1 MMNYLLQP
9 KKYKRLIA
17 DEGSRTIM
25 NKTIAFFEKM
35 GKAKILDDYNRKVW
49 YSEFVEF
56 IGKERIFAKLLTP
69 KEYADGDTDCRW
81 DTARNSEYAE
91 LLAFYGLGY
100 WYCFQVTIL
109 GLGPIWMSQ
118 NEKAKEKAARLLKEG
133 AIFAYGLSEKD
144 HGADIYSTETS
155 LTPMPDGTWVANG
168 EKYYIGNGNEA
179 EMVSTLGK
187 IKDGTD
193 DYAFFTTNF
202 HHKAYELKK
211 NVVSHQEYVS
221 NFALHDYPITE
232 DDILS
237 RGSHAW
243 DCALNTVNVG
253 KFNIG
258 PASIGVAE
266 HCFYESITHAS
277 NRILY
282 GMPVTDMPHARKN
295 FMDAWLRLVGM
306 KLYQRRASDYFRN
319 ASQNDR
325 RYLLY
330 NATSKMKVTLQAE
343 DVIDLLW
350 EVISAR
356 GFEKDTYFHMAAADI
371 RGPSK
376 LEGTVHV
383 NIQLIRKFM
392 QNYFFNPAEY
402 PSVSP
407 DLSDKDDLFLFNQ
420 GPTRGLGKVMFHDYK
435 PVFQANKGL
444 PNVAAFMKQID
455 IFKEMLEKAGP
466 DEAQDMDP
474 SWSLPLGEMFSIV
487 VYGQLIL
494 EQAGIGEVDSDIVNQ
509 MFDFMV
515 RDFAQFAMQIYGN
528 HSSKDAQRDYC
539 VKIML
544 IKVVPSPEQYN
555 RVWETYVSVLN
566 GEYAMNEYAG
576 DERENMEP

>member
-9 KKYKRLIA
+9 KKYKSLMT
-17 DEGSRTIM
+17 DEGSRAIM

-35 GKAKILDDYNRKVW
+35 GKARILDDYTKKVW
-49 YSEFVEF
+49 YREFVEF
-56 IGKERIFAKLLTP
+56 IGKEQIFARLLTP
-69 KEYADGDTDCRW
+69 KQYAGGDPDCRW

-91 LLAFYGLGY
+91 LLSFYGLGY

-118 NEKAKEKAARLLKEG
+118 NEKAKKKAAKSLKEG
-133 AIFAYGLSEKD
+133 AIFAFGLSERE

-193 DYAFFTTNF
+193 DYTFFVTNYR
-202 HHKAYELKK
+202 HRAYELKK

-221 NFALHDYPITE
+221 NFALHNYPITK

-243 DCALNTVNVG
+243 DCALNTVNIG

-258 PASIGVAE
+258 PGSVGVAE
-266 HCFYESITHAS
+266 HCFYEAITHAS
-277 NRILY
+277 NRTLY
-282 GMPVTDMPHARKN
+282 GIRVTDMPHVRKN

-306 KLYQRRASDYFRN
+306 KLYQRRATDYFRN
-319 ASQNDR
+319 SSQNDR

-330 NATSKMKVTLQAE
+330 NPTSKMKVTLQAE
-343 DVIDLLW
+343 EVVSLLW
-350 EVISAR
+350 EVIAAK

-371 RGPSK
+371 MGPSK

-392 QNYFFNPAEY
+392 RNYFFNPAEY
-402 PSVSP
+402 PPVAP
-407 DLSDKDDLFLFNQ
+407 DLSEKDDLFLFNQ
-420 GPTRGLGKVMFHDYK
+420 GPTKGLGKIQFHDYK
-435 PVFQANKGL
+435 PVFEANKGL
-444 PNVAAFMKQID
+444 PNVAAFMKQIA
-455 IFKEMLEKAGP
+455 IFREMLEKAGP

-494 EQAGIGEVDSDIVNQ
+494 EQAGISRIDSDIVNQ

-528 HSSKDAQRDYC
+528 HSSRDAQRDYC

-544 IKVVPSPEQYN
+544 IKAVPNPEQYN
-555 RVWETYVSVLN
+555 RVWQQYVSVLT
-566 GEYAMNEYAG
+566 GEYAMNE
-576 DERENMEP
+576 

>member
-1 MMNYLLQP
+1 
-9 KKYKRLIA
+9 
-17 DEGSRTIM
+17 
-25 NKTIAFFEKM
+25 
-35 GKAKILDDYNRKVW
+35 
-49 YSEFVEF
+49 
-56 IGKERIFAKLLTP
+56 
-69 KEYADGDTDCRW
+69 
-81 DTARNSEYAE
+81 
-91 LLAFYGLGY
+91 
-100 WYCFQVTIL
+100 
-109 GLGPIWMSQ
+109 MSQ
-118 NEKAKEKAARLLKEG
+118 NEKAKKKAARFLKEG

-155 LTPMPDGTWVANG
+155 LTPTADGTWVANG

-193 DYAFFTTNF
+193 DYAFFATNF
-202 HHKAYELKK
+202 RHKAYELKK

-266 HCFYESITHAS
+266 HCFYEAITHAS

-295 FMDAWLRLVGM
+295 FMDAWLRLVAM
-306 KLYQRRASDYFRN
+306 KLYQRRATDYFRN
-319 ASQNDR
+319 SSQKDR

-350 EVISAR
+350 EVISAK

-402 PSVSP
+402 PPVSP
-407 DLSDKDDLFLFNQ
+407 DFSDKDDMFLFNQ
-420 GPTRGLGKVMFHDYK
+420 GPTRGLGKIVFHDYR
-435 PVFQANKGL
+435 PVFEANKGL

-455 IFKEMLEKAGP
+455 ILKEMLEKAGP
-466 DEAQDMDP
+466 DETQDMDP

-494 EQAGIGEVDSDIVNQ
+494 EQAGIGGVDSDIVNQ

-515 RDFAQFAMQIYGN
+515 RDFAQFAMQVYGN
-528 HSSKDAQRDYC
+528 HGSKDAQRAYC
-539 VKIML
+539 GKTML
-544 IKVVPSPEQYN
+544 TKAVPNPAQYN
-555 RVWETYVSVLN
+555 RVWEQYVSVLN
-566 GEYAMNEYAG
+566 GEYAMNE
-576 DERENMEP
+576 

>member
-1 MMNYLLQP
+1 MNNLLQP
-9 KKYKRLIA
+9 KRYESLIA
-17 DEGSRTIM
+17 DEGFKAIM
-25 NKTIAFFEKM
+25 SKTIAFFEQM
-35 GKAKILDDYNRKVW
+35 GKARILDDYNKKVW

-56 IGKERIFAKLLTP
+56 IGKEQIFAKLLTP
-69 KEYADGDTDCRW
+69 KEYAGGDPDCRW

-118 NEKAKEKAARLLKEG
+118 NQKAKKKAAKLLKEG

-144 HGADIYSTETS
+144 HGADIYSTETT
-155 LTPMPDGTWVANG
+155 LTPTPDGTWVANG

-179 EMVSTLGK
+179 EMVSTLGR

-193 DYAFFTTNF
+193 DYTFFVTNF
-202 HHKAYELKK
+202 RHKAYELKK

-221 NFALHDYPITE
+221 NFALHDYPIAE

-266 HCFYESITHAS
+266 HCFYEAITHAS
-277 NRILY
+277 NRVLY

-295 FMDAWLRLVGM
+295 FMDAWLRMVGM
-306 KLYQRRASDYFRN
+306 KLYQRRATDYFRN
-319 ASQNDR
+319 SSQNDR

-350 EVISAR
+350 EVISAK

-392 QNYFFNPAEY
+392 QNYFFTPAEY
-402 PSVSP
+402 PPVSP
-407 DLSDKDDLFLFNQ
+407 DFSDKDDMFLFNQ
-420 GPTRGLGKVMFHDYK
+420 GPTRGLGKIVFHDYR
-435 PVFQANKGL
+435 PVFEANKSL
-444 PNVAAFMKQID
+444 PNVAAFMKQTD
-455 IFKEMLEKAGP
+455 ILKEMLEKAGP
-466 DEAQDMDP
+466 DQTQDMNP
-474 SWSLPLGEMFSIV
+474 SWSLSLGEMFSIV

-494 EQAGIGEVDSDIVNQ
+494 EQAGISGVDSDIVNQ
-509 MFDFMV
+509 VFDFMV

-528 HSSKDAQRDYC
+528 HNSKDTQRDYC

-544 IKVVPSPEQYN
+544 IKAVPSPEQYDT
-555 RVWETYVSVLN
+555 VWEQYVSVLN
-566 GEYAMNEYAG
+566 GEYAMNE
-576 DERENMEP
+576 

>member
-9 KKYKRLIA
+9 KKYKSLIA
-17 DEGSRTIM
+17 DEGSRAIM

-35 GKAKILDDYNRKVW
+35 GKARILDDYNKKVW

-56 IGKERIFAKLLTP
+56 IGKEQIFAKLLTP
-69 KEYADGDTDCRW
+69 KEYAGGDPDCRW

-193 DYAFFTTNF
+193 DYTFFATNF
-202 HHKAYELKK
+202 RHKAYELKK

-266 HCFYESITHAS
+266 HCFYEAITHAS

-343 DVIDLLW
+343 DVINLLW
-350 EVISAR
+350 EVISAK

-392 QNYFFNPAEY
+392 QNYFFNPTEH
-402 PSVSP
+402 PPVSP
-407 DLSDKDDLFLFNQ
+407 DFSDKDDMFLFNQ
-420 GPTRGLGKVMFHDYK
+420 GPTRGLGKIVFHDYK
-435 PVFQANKGL
+435 PVFEANKGL

-455 IFKEMLEKAGP
+455 IFKELLEKAGP

-494 EQAGIGEVDSDIVNQ
+494 EQAAISEVDSDIVNQ

-528 HSSKDAQRDYC
+528 HGSKDAQRDYC

-544 IKVVPSPEQYN
+544 IKGVPSPEQYN
-555 RVWETYVSVLN
+555 RVWEQYVSVLN
-566 GEYAMNEYAG
+566 GEYAMNE
-576 DERENMEP
+576 